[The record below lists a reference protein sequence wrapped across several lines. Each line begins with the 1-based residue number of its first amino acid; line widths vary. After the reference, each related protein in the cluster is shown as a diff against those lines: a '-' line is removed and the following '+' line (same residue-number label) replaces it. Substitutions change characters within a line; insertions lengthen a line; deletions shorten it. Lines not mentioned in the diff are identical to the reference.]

1 MNILVTGA
9 DGFIGS
15 HLVRSLPEHNV
26 IKWKGDIKKFVLD
39 SSIDFVVHLAALTDL
54 RQSIL
59 HPNLYWKT
67 NVEYSKRIFDSCLR
81 IEINV
86 PVVYASSS
94 CAKEWWRSPYGTT
107 KKVMEELA
115 HTNHVG
121 LRFTTVWGSGSR
133 NDMLISRILNGNLK
147 YKTNHIRDF
156 IHVSDLADMHAM
168 VAENITLNGQTD
180 IYNCGYGSGYSV
192 GEVVREME
200 KITKQELKKEIGPR
214 RKNDIPYSVA
224 DNKKFK
230 EKFNWS
236 PKHNDLSYIL
246 RSALEWEKK
255 IK

>member
-15 HLVRSLPEHNV
+15 HLVKSLPEHNV

-54 RQSIL
+54 RQSIV

-67 NVEYSKRIFDSCLR
+67 NVEYSRRIFDSCLR
-81 IEINV
+81 VEINV

-94 CAKEWWRSPYGTT
+94 CVKEWWRSPYGTT

-121 LRFTTVWGSGSR
+121 LRFTTVWGSGAR
-133 NDMLISRILNGNLK
+133 NDMLISKIVNGNLK

-156 IHVSDLADMHAM
+156 IHVSDVISAIKLFIDTGTEDKKNIYDVGSGKGVKIDEYVESLGIDVPLKEGSNCESESNIA
-168 VAENITLNGQTD
+168 NITEMKKLGWNHEIDLCTD
-180 IYNCGYGSGYSV
+180 WQEIY
-192 GEVVREME
+192 R
-200 KITKQELKKEIGPR
+200 LAR
-214 RKNDIPYSVA
+214 
-224 DNKKFK
+224 
-230 EKFNWS
+230 
-236 PKHNDLSYIL
+236 
-246 RSALEWEKK
+246 
-255 IK
+255 